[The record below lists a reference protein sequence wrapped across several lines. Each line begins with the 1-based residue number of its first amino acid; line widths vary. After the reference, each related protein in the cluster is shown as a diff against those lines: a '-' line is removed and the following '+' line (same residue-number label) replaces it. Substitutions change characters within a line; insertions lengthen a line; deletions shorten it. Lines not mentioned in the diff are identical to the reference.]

1 MEGGP
6 EPRLQTLFSEVN
18 MGETTMQS
26 REAQRAEVRR
36 LMEKVQRAVAQ
47 GQIRFNPALDQRIR
61 EQRAQAERSR

>member
-1 MEGGP
+1 
-6 EPRLQTLFSEVN
+6 